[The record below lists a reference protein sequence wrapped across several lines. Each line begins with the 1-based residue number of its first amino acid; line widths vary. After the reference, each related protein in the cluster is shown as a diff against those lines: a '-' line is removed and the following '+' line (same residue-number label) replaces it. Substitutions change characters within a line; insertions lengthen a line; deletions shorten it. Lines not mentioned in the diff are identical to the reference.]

1 MEVSDGYQIA
11 FTRHF
16 PDDDMR
22 DVIMD
27 EFIEFV
33 NARGLSDDAHR
44 HRFKKDAHS
53 WWYLHGQR
61 FQTLQPLAIKVISQ
75 VSFI

>member
-1 MEVSDGYQIA
+1 
-11 FTRHF
+11 
-16 PDDDMR
+16 
-22 DVIMD
+22 MD

-33 NARGLSDDAHR
+33 NARGLSNDALCHQ
-44 HRFKKDAHS
+44 FKKDAHV
-53 WWYLHGQR
+53 WWYLHGQK